1 MRKGVL
7 AILTFTIIVALY
19 GLNLSHD
26 KCIYQSKISSLLL
39 ENIEALAAYEDGTD
53 DGENQ
58 GGRVTC
64 IGIGS
69 LDCPLNH
76 KKVECVI
83 RGYSY

>member
-53 DGENQ
+53 DGEN
-58 GGRVTC
+58 
-64 IGIGS
+64 
-69 LDCPLNH
+69 
-76 KKVECVI
+76 
-83 RGYSY
+83 